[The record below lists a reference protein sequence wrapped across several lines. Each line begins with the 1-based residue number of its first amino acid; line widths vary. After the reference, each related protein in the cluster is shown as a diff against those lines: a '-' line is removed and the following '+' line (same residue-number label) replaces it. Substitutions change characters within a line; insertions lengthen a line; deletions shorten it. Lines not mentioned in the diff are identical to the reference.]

1 VSAGET
7 GGTRRRREASRRRA
21 PASVR
26 RAGANR
32 SAGER
37 IRLFVAVDLPA
48 EVRESLGAWAADR
61 ARELPALRLVAPE
74 SLHVTLAFLGWRAA
88 SDTGHVGRVALA
100 GAAEVGELGV
110 GEAIWLPARR
120 PRVLAVDLDDS
131 DGRLGELQERVS
143 EALAAEAGY
152 RPESRPFR
160 PHVTVARVRRAERVR
175 PAPLPDP
182 PPTRFAP
189 PALTLYRSRLSRA
202 GAEYEALAHA
212 EL

>member
-1 VSAGET
+1 VSAGGK
-7 GGTRRRREASRRRA
+7 GGARRRREASRRRA
-21 PASVR
+21 PASAR

-37 IRLFVAVDLPA
+37 VRLFVAVDLPA
-48 EVRESLGAWAADR
+48 EVRKSLGAWAADR
-61 ARELPALRLVAPE
+61 ARELPALRLVPPE
-74 SLHVTLAFLGWRAA
+74 ALHVTLAFLGWRAA
-88 SDTGHVGRVALA
+88 SDAGRVGRVALA
-100 GAAEVGELGV
+100 GAGEVGELGV

-120 PRVLAVDLDDS
+120 PRVLAVELDDP

-160 PHVTVARVRRAERVR
+160 SHVTVARVRRAERVR
-175 PAPLPDP
+175 AAALPDP
-182 PPTRFAP
+182 PRTRFVP

-202 GAEYEALAHA
+202 GAEYEPLARA